1 MNLSNEDLLLEGL
14 IKGEEAA
21 YKHLYKLYYSE
32 LYSYLYAI
40 SGCTEIAKDLSQQV
54 FIKIWKKRESLS
66 INYSLKKYIFKIGY
80 NLFIDLQKKMKKD
93 LQFLEQLKHEAI
105 NEVLD
110 TSVDD
115 LDKKIKFILAEVN
128 KLPRQCRTVF
138 LLAKKDG
145 LKYKE
150 ISEELN
156 ISIKTVERHMTKA
169 LGRLKKSLKND
180 TQSLFT
186 MLVFQ
191 MQNLLIKNRL

>member
-1 MNLSNEDLLLEGL
+1 MNLNNEDLLIEGL

-40 SGCTEIAKDLSQQV
+40 SGSVEMSKDLAQQV
-54 FIKIWKKRESLS
+54 FIKIWKKRASLS
-66 INYSLKKYIFKIGY
+66 IDYSLKRYIFKIGY
-80 NLFIDLQKKMKKD
+80 NLSIDIQKKMKKD

-105 NEVLD
+105 NEVVESPEEELD
-110 TSVDD
+110 E
-115 LDKKIKFILAEVN
+115 KINYILAEVN

-169 LGRLKKSLKND
+169 LRRLRKSLKND

-191 MQNLLIKNRL
+191 MQNLFIKNRL